1 MREVNHLKILTLVL
15 AGGRGERL
23 YPLTK
28 FRTKP
33 AVPFGGKYR
42 IIDFVLSNL
51 TNSGLLS
58 IYVLTQYKA
67 QSLTEHIEQGWQLGS
82 ALRRKNFFITIAPAQ
97 MWVGEEWYK
106 GTADAVYQN
115 FHLLS
120 NFDADIVLVFAADH
134 VYKMDVSQMLRFHLE
149 RDADFTLCGIPIK
162 TQDTSHY
169 GIICSDKENRVCGF
183 WEKPKTL
190 PIEVKDKNLFISMG
204 NYIFRREFLEE
215 ILIEDARDEKST
227 HDFGKDILP
236 KVYKN
241 SRVFIYDFSKNKIRG
256 EETYY
261 WRDVGTI
268 KEYYEANMDLLKIPP
283 PLNLWNPHWT
293 IGTVSFKD
301 PPCFIEKNA
310 EVYNSII
317 SEGTRIF
324 KGAKVINSIIGRNCI
339 IEENA
344 IIEDSIIHYGVK
356 IRKKSIV
363 RKCIVDKFVEIEKE
377 TDVWQ
382 DKKENYEKRE
392 NILIIPSPPPSM
404 RIGSSL
410 K

>member
-1 MREVNHLKILTLVL
+1 MREFNHLKIITLIL
-15 AGGRGERL
+15 AGGKGERL

-51 TNSGLLS
+51 TNSGFLS

-82 ALRRKNFFITIAPAQ
+82 ALRRRNFFITIAPAQ
-97 MWVGEEWYK
+97 MWMGEEWYK

-120 NFDADIVLVFAADH
+120 NFDPDIVLVFAADH
-134 VYKMDVSQMLRFHLE
+134 IYKMDVSQMLKFHLE
-149 RDADFTLCGIPIK
+149 KDADFTVCGIPVT
-162 TQDTSHY
+162 TQDISHY
-169 GIICSDKENRVCGF
+169 GIICSDNENRVCGF

-190 PIEVKDKNLFISMG
+190 PSEVKDKKLFISMG
-204 NYIFRREFLEE
+204 NYIFKREFLEE
-215 ILIEDARDEKST
+215 ILIEDSKDEKSS

-241 SRVFIYDFSKNKIRG
+241 LRVFIYDFSKNKIRG
-256 EETYY
+256 EETHY

-317 SEGTRIF
+317 AEGTRIF
-324 KGAKVINSIIGRNCI
+324 KGARVINSIIGRNCI

-363 RKCIVDKFVEIEKE
+363 KNCIIDKFVEIEKE
-377 TDVWQ
+377 TNVWE
-382 DKKENYEKRE
+382 DKKENYEIRD

-404 RIGSSL
+404 RIG
-410 K
+410 KIP